1 MDKLTLLIKVSP
13 FWFIR
18 WYIIKLDRSRLVL
31 NQLSENS
38 FIFALLSWVCYVK
51 DRWSFF
57 FSIKTGQFI
66 SGIEKEIISIK
77 CGQTKKTWDSS
88 EHLDYPKKTR
98 YLIFN
103 WPIVHVK
110 ADGNR
115 AVLSLESATNWS
127 ATNQVIIFLSV
138 YSSTARNTSL
148 NQHISD

>member
-1 MDKLTLLIKVSP
+1 MVI
-13 FWFIR
+13 
-18 WYIIKLDRSRLVL
+18 
-31 NQLSENS
+31 
-38 FIFALLSWVCYVK
+38 
-51 DRWSFF
+51 F
-57 FSIKTGQFI
+57 FSIKTGQII

-115 AVLSLESATNWS
+115 AVLSLEVLPIGQQQTK
-127 ATNQVIIFLSV
+127 
-138 YSSTARNTSL
+138 SL
-148 NQHISD
+148 FF

>member
-1 MDKLTLLIKVSP
+1 MI
-13 FWFIR
+13 
-18 WYIIKLDRSRLVL
+18 YIIKLDRSRLVL
-31 NQLSENS
+31 NLLSENP
-38 FIFALLSWVCYVK
+38 FIFALPYCAK